1 MKQWVKNEQLK
12 KKTDSICFVNM
23 FKFQEK
29 QFQDCSKEFL
39 GNKNN
44 INKKRFLG
52 KATGHNDHN
61 MINMSSQKPKAGSN
75 WLLTSPY
82 LQRCMKKI
90 HLSSAFLYCIIAY
103 QNVSKRIIS
112 ILTNHI
118 IWITL
123 LRYVIFNMQV
133 EIDL

>member
-1 MKQWVKNEQLK
+1 MIMKQWVKSEQLK

-52 KATGHNDHN
+52 KATSHNDHYQ
-61 MINMSSQKPKAGSN
+61 SSPFDA
-75 WLLTSPY
+75 Y
-82 LQRCMKKI
+82 DCM
-90 HLSSAFLYCIIAY
+90 HTC
-103 QNVSKRIIS
+103 Q
-112 ILTNHI
+112 H
-118 IWITL
+118 
-123 LRYVIFNMQV
+123 MHH
-133 EIDL
+133 